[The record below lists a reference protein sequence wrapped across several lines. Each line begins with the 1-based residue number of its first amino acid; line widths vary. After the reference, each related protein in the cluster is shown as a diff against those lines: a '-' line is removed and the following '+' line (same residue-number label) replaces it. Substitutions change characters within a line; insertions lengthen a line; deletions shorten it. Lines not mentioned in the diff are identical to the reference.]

1 MVAAGTR
8 ARLEL
13 TRGPAG
19 VKMRASRA
27 LAHGAAPQA
36 NAQKTM
42 LGKRLTGSANRTTL
56 ATIGRAANH
65 PRSINTTAQ
74 IEGKAAMHNLDI
86 DALVPHRRP
95 LRLID
100 EIVAVS
106 QESAETAAVVSE
118 DWPTVTA
125 GAAHVLVLI
134 ELVAQTAAV
143 IGGYQA
149 LMNPNGARPHK
160 GMLVGIKQAVFAAE
174 RLPVGTRIVTRASTR
189 PLMENFKQ
197 IDGVALIDDR
207 VVGEMALQGVQME

>member
-1 MVAAGTR
+1 M
-8 ARLEL
+8 
-13 TRGPAG
+13 P
-19 VKMRASRA
+19 
-27 LAHGAAPQA
+27 
-36 NAQKTM
+36 
-42 LGKRLTGSANRTTL
+42 
-56 ATIGRAANH
+56 
-65 PRSINTTAQ
+65 
-74 IEGKAAMHNLDI
+74 NLDI

-100 EIVAVS
+100 EIVTVS
-106 QESAETAAVVSE
+106 QESAETAAVVSK

-149 LMNPNGARPHK
+149 LMNPDGARPHK
-160 GMLVGIKQAVFAAE
+160 GMLVGIKQAVFTAE
-174 RLPVGTRIVTRASTR
+174 TLPVGTRIVTRASTR